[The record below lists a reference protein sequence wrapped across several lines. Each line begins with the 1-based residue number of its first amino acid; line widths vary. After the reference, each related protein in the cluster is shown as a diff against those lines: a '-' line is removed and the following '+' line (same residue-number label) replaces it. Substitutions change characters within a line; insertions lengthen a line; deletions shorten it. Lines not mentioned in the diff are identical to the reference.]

1 VCPCAA
7 VFGGASISNLTA
19 DSVVELCAR
28 VPRFLEGQVF
38 LTCLAVTWSKRAV
51 CLCAAVFG
59 EASIL
64 NLITDS
70 VNKLCARV
78 PRFLEGQVF

>member
-7 VFGGASISNLTA
+7 VFGGASISNLSADSVVELCARVPRFFRVASISNFTD

-38 LTCLAVTWSKRAV
+38 
-51 CLCAAVFG
+51 
-59 EASIL
+59 
-64 NLITDS
+64 
-70 VNKLCARV
+70 
-78 PRFLEGQVF
+78 